1 MKHVIDSSLQGNRH
15 NGHQA
20 HKKGP
25 GIVRHQ
31 GKTDQKPHEGMQVQ
45 RLQPSYL
52 VRLLE
57 PRSLRRA
64 RTTWR
69 PSLKNRNMSFSF
81 NILKQWD
88 DKCLGRCTQRWWE
101 CKIPVAFEN
110 VWQFLK
116 WLNTFHRV
124 TIWFNNCTPDIYLP
138 KGKAYPD
145 ICAQIYMV
153 ALCLTVKSYKQ
164 PKYLSTDSLVN

>member
-20 HKKGP
+20 HKKGLV
-25 GIVRHQ
+25 IVRHQ

-57 PRSLRRA
+57 PRRLRRA

-69 PSLKNRNMSFSF
+69 PSLKHRNMSFSF
-81 NILKQWD
+81 NILNSEM
-88 DKCLGRCTQRWWE
+88 TSVWE
-101 CKIPVAFEN
+101 DVHRVGGNVKFQLLLKT

-116 WLNTFHRV
+116 WLNIFHRL

-153 ALCLTVKSYKQ
+153 ALCLTVTSYKQ
-164 PKYLSTDSLVN
+164 TKYLSTDSLVN